1 MDSRTEI
8 LSNGARNKNPLVP
21 SWFIQTHFP
30 PGTPFARDAEEN
42 AGQLAHG
49 RKKSTVRTACH
60 PAPAARRIAIF
71 RLWTFKWQIYICLL
85 KETTT
90 NA

>member
-30 PGTPFARDAEEN
+30 HGTPFARDAEEN

-60 PAPAARRIAIF
+60 PAPAALRIAIF
-71 RLWTFKWQIYICLL
+71 QFLESSVVNLYMS
-85 KETTT
+85 
-90 NA
+90 A